1 MLTRGA
7 SEAEV
12 EEAIRGAT
20 WQPAEMERLQSRLDF
35 DFNNYWYGYYYQTK
49 QVNPIFVEEE
59 NYIVIVTVK
68 VYYF

>member
-1 MLTRGA
+1 MLVRGA

-12 EEAIRGAT
+12 ESAMQNAAWE
-20 WQPAEMERLQSRLDF
+20 PAKLERLQSHLNFEF
-35 DFNNYWYGYYYQTK
+35 DAWWYSRHYATK

-59 NYIVIVTVK
+59 NYIAVVTVR